1 MDKDLFAF
9 NGEQLIQNNAPLA
22 DRLRPQTLDEFVGQ
36 DHILAQGRLLRRS
49 IIADKV
55 GNLLLY

>member
-9 NGEQLIQNNAPLA
+9 HGEQLIQNNAPLA

-36 DHILAQGRLLRRS
+36 DHILAEGRLLRRS
-49 IIADKV
+49 IVADKV
-55 GNLLLY
+55 GN